1 MVQYHLGAMSQGQL
15 TPLLLLNGVDVFQ
28 RSNDDGTVPPGCNAQ
43 GQLIPL
49 LLLNG
54 VDVFQR
60 SNGDGTVPPGC
71 NESGT
76 THSSLAPKWC

>member
-1 MVQYHLGAMSQGQL
+1 MMVQYHLGAMSQGQL
-15 TPLLLLNGVDVFQ
+15 T
-28 RSNDDGTVPPGCNAQ
+28 
-43 GQLIPL
+43 PL